1 MSKGKKHFKMTKRIF
16 YLVITFSLV
25 LTACSKKKEPLVEDV
40 SIFPDGIKIDNDNFT
55 GIAWLTMLAESDS
68 LNAMYAG
75 NVRFEPGTRTNWHSH
90 PAGQLL
96 IVIDGEGYYQEKGH
110 SKRMLRKGDAV
121 KCPPDTPHWH
131 GASPNS
137 DFSHIAVSSSENG
150 PTEWLE
156 PVSDG
161 EYFSN

>member
-1 MSKGKKHFKMTKRIF
+1 MQKRISF
-16 YLVITFSLV
+16 IVTIAALI
-25 LTACSKKKEPLVEDV
+25 LTGCAEHKERVAEDV
-40 SIFPDGIKIDNDNFT
+40 SIFPDGRKIDNDNFN
-55 GIAWLTMLAESDS
+55 GVAWLTMLAESDS
-68 LNAMYAG
+68 LNTMYAA

-96 IVIDGEGYYQEKGH
+96 IVIDGEGYYQEKGQP
-110 SKRMLRKGDAV
+110 KRILRKGDAV

-131 GASPNS
+131 GASLDS

-150 PTEWLE
+150 PTEWHE

-161 EYFSN
+161 EYFGQ